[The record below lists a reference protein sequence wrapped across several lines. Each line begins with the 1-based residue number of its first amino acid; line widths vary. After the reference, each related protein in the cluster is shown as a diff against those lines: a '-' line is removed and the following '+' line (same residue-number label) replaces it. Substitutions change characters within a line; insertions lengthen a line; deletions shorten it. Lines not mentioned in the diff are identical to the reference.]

1 VRVSRGIQVAPPGRS
16 CMPVQHRTCL
26 RKAFQLRPARGRW
39 YAGLSTIIGTTFLIY
54 GRVLLKYHSCQ
65 FVYLIVKVATIKK
78 ANQQIQKKCLF
89 LYKRLK
95 QMIMDMTTQ
104 IKNSLIS
111 RIKDSDDMN
120 FLKALQTIFDSSE
133 QSLYQLSPDQNA
145 SIASGREDI
154 KNGDYIDNN
163 ELMADIKE
171 WLTKK

>member
-1 VRVSRGIQVAPPGRS
+1 
-16 CMPVQHRTCL
+16 
-26 RKAFQLRPARGRW
+26 
-39 YAGLSTIIGTTFLIY
+39 
-54 GRVLLKYHSCQ
+54 
-65 FVYLIVKVATIKK
+65 
-78 ANQQIQKKCLF
+78 
-89 LYKRLK
+89 
-95 QMIMDMTTQ
+95 MIMDMTTQ